1 MRIRPPP
8 ALLAALVMLG
18 LVKPIHAAQNP
29 RIDVAFV
36 LDATGSMG
44 PWIDAAR
51 QKIDAIASD
60 LAAGQP
66 PPDIRFALVTYRD
79 KGDAYVTRV
88 KDFTKDIGVM
98 RGWLRDTK
106 ADGGG
111 DTPESVLEGL
121 KAGIVELGWTP
132 DDGKTLKLLYLVGDA
147 PPHHYKDSPTEAWLA
162 NEALKRGIVLHTI
175 ACGDMDQL
183 GQQFFEGMA
192 RHTEGRPFR
201 LTDTMARRDATAAAR
216 ARLGATM
223 SAAGA
228 TGTSSLGAAVS
239 GSARAYSTALGIKY
253 NGTAKPI
260 AATPIAIPAVSASGL
275 LGAQLRVISDPVAW
289 TDLWSAHTSLSDGP
303 TAPPPAVDFNKF
315 QVLVLGG
322 ADAGLELAQMEG
334 GDGVRWATLRPASP
348 GVRFVLVPTEK
359 TVVLAKGGVK

>member
-1 MRIRPPP
+1 MRIVPF
-8 ALLAALVMLG
+8 AVALVG
-18 LVKPIHAAQNP
+18 LAVPVHAAVSP
-29 RIDVAFV
+29 RIEVAFV

-60 LAAGQP
+60 LAQGQP
-66 PPDIRFALVTYRD
+66 PPEIRFALVSYRD
-79 KGDAYVTRV
+79 KGDAYVTRAH
-88 KDFTKDIGVM
+88 DFTADLQTM

-121 KAGIVELGWTP
+121 KAGLVELSWTP
-132 DDGKTLKLLYLVGDA
+132 DDGRTLKLMYLVGDA
-147 PPHHYKDSPTEAWLA
+147 PPHHYKDSPTEEWIAA
-162 NEALKRGIVLHTI
+162 EALKRGIVLHTI
-175 ACGDMDQL
+175 ACGDMDAG

-201 LTDTMARRDATAAAR
+201 LTDSMGRRDAMAAAR
-216 ARLGATM
+216 ARLGSTVT
-223 SAAGA
+223 AAGA
-228 TGTSSLGAAVS
+228 TGTTSLGAAVS

-253 NGTAKPI
+253 TAAARPI
-260 AATPIAIPAVSASGL
+260 TSTAIDAPRVASSGL

-303 TAPPPAVDFNKF
+303 APPPPTVDFARF

-322 ADAGLELAQMEG
+322 ADAGLELDRLEG
-334 GDGVRWATLRPASP
+334 GDGVRWATLRAGAP
-348 GVRFVLVPTEK
+348 GVRFVLVPAEK
-359 TVVLAKGGVK
+359 TVVLAKGGAR